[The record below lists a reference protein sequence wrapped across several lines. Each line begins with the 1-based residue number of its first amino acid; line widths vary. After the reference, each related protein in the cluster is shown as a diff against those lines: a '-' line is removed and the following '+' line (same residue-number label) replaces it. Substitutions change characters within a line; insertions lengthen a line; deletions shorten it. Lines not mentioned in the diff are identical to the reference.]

1 MSGIAGLHAARQAA
15 AREQA
20 ERQAAAP
27 EQAERQAALDEQA
40 AREQAAREQAA
51 REEAAKVGPNY
62 NSFETALGSEYA
74 DFQNF
79 IFDLFEPRLTSWDNL
94 KNLLYPQHRLKKINL
109 TNKNMAGGYV
119 KFDGALEVFVP
130 HSTKYPKFENII
142 WQFICRSKYEDQV
155 EVLTKTLKDAKDRKK
170 YLSDSLAKDRS
181 IASILEPEINKLTQQ
196 ITELERSLGINR
208 TKPVKLQSISAIKL
222 YLVVLNGVAPRTHL
236 GLPFRDKFRYKS
248 LLANLADGEGDL
260 AARAVP
266 LHLITNIM
274 RGKLQY
280 RRILNID
287 QFDDDFKK
295 NNLDKYIDQLVK
307 PRHTVNPFARNNTAR
322 IIGSKKPQSNPIN
335 FTDNIQ
341 NFQER
346 YPNYNSSQ
354 INLESS
360 LRDVPNSI
368 QALAIKTPK
377 RKWWQRFWPFT
388 RKAKQSPL
396 VRPPYRSTRKNRF

>member
-1 MSGIAGLHAARQAA
+1 MSGIAGLYAARQAALDA

-20 ERQAAAP
+20 ERQAAP
-27 EQAERQAALDEQA
+27 D
-40 AREQAAREQAA
+40 EQAA

-119 KFDGALEVFVP
+119 KFNGTLEVFVP

-142 WQFICRSKYEDQV
+142 WRFICRSKYEDKDQV

-181 IASILEPEINKLTQQ
+181 IASILEPEINKLTEQ

-208 TKPVKLQSISAIKL
+208 TKPVKLQSISAINL

-266 LHLITNIM
+266 IHLITNIM
-274 RGKLQY
+274 RGKLQH

-287 QFDDDFKK
+287 QFDDDFK
-295 NNLDKYIDQLVK
+295 
-307 PRHTVNPFARNNTAR
+307 
-322 IIGSKKPQSNPIN
+322 
-335 FTDNIQ
+335 
-341 NFQER
+341 
-346 YPNYNSSQ
+346 
-354 INLESS
+354 
-360 LRDVPNSI
+360 
-368 QALAIKTPK
+368 
-377 RKWWQRFWPFT
+377 RFEKF
-388 RKAKQSPL
+388 L
-396 VRPPYRSTRKNRF
+396 IFLLL